1 MYMYKFAIAPVNPL
15 PIEETMRKDIVVQC
29 LT

>member
-1 MYMYKFAIAPVNPL
+1 MYMYKVAIATVNPL
-15 PIEETMRKDIVVQC
+15 PIEETMRKDIVIQY